1 MLLLLPV
8 MVSWRSFQK
17 VNKGEIFMIL
27 TDIRKYL
34 SERNV
39 VSLQDL
45 SLHFKIDP
53 DAMQGMLEHWVDF
66 ISGVNKKRLLNPGMD
81 GFYIWK

>member
-1 MLLLLPV
+1 
-8 MVSWRSFQK
+8 
-17 VNKGEIFMIL
+17 MIL

-34 SERNV
+34 SERNI

-53 DAMQGMLEHWVDF
+53 DAMQGMLEHWVRKAK
-66 ISGVNKKRLLNPGMD
+66 VKKVAQDVSCTGCCKACTARQVEL
-81 GFYIWK
+81 YQWRKQERIA